1 MPLGVATLVATLSG
15 CGGIQVTNATSGPLR
30 APVLTGAGT
39 AAPPGAVVIFS
50 LSAENATGSSVRL
63 ASVNL
68 LPVPGDHLPRLV
80 HTAVL
85 VGGDQLEDG
94 RGWPPTTPG
103 GPGVDG
109 SWPMAA
115 IAGFVVPAHSDV
127 TLAVAVSGQR
137 VGETV
142 LMGGLVVQYSFR
154 GTSYRSDLGMVNMVC
169 VDSAAR
175 YESDGCNSRADQRFE
190 NRADGYVTHLTLG
203 Q

>member
-1 MPLGVATLVATLSG
+1 
-15 CGGIQVTNATSGPLR
+15 
-30 APVLTGAGT
+30 
-39 AAPPGAVVIFS
+39 
-50 LSAENATGSSVRL
+50 
-63 ASVNL
+63 
-68 LPVPGDHLPRLV
+68 
-80 HTAVL
+80 
-85 VGGDQLEDG
+85 
-94 RGWPPTTPG
+94 
-103 GPGVDG
+103 
-109 SWPMAA
+109 MAA